1 MSLSFFT
8 QVTAGTSVYQCSDRS
23 SAYEIQELLQ
33 GGTELSRNLLLY
45 GTPDLE
51 EVNFAKRHLFP
62 SPLGGLEGSAPET
75 GWSFVQIPGVV
86 ECFFNKIFSTL
97 LSIHLL

>member
-1 MSLSFFT
+1 MILLFFI

-33 GGTELSRNLLLY
+33 GGSELYRNLLLY

-51 EVNFAKRHLFP
+51 EVHFTKRHLFP

-86 ECFFNKIFSTL
+86 E
-97 LSIHLL
+97 